1 LELSFLIFLV
11 PLDVVFML
19 DTSASLQLF

>member
-11 PLDVVFML
+11 LLDVVFML